1 MDVIANGFLEHV
13 RARGT
18 RSWGDIMQRT
28 WRILRRFV
36 RAEHGQDLV
45 EYGMLAALI
54 AVVAVTAVT
63 TLGQQIRTVLWETIV
78 TSL

>member
-1 MDVIANGFLEHV
+1 M
-13 RARGT
+13 R
-18 RSWGDIMQRT
+18 RT

-63 TLGQQIRTVLWETIV
+63 TLGNQIRTVLWQTIAANF
-78 TSL
+78 